1 MNTSYDEMLK
11 YLENLPEVANHEVF
25 IITKDTYEKYKNCTE
40 PSINGNEMYLNY
52 VNAVDIITKLYNK
65 FFSN

>member
-11 YLENLPEVANHEVF
+11 YLGNLPNVANHEIF
-25 IITKDTYEKYKNCTE
+25 ILTKDTYEKCKNCTE

-52 VNAVDIITKLYNK
+52 VNAVDVITKLYNK
-65 FFSN
+65 FLV